1 MAKQH
6 VIISTESD
14 YQNKDNSIHMSDI
27 EQRSLQNELS
37 AEIQTLGPFSTY
49 DIRMYAENRIGM
61 SNPSTPT
68 IRIKTKEEAPEG
80 PPTSIVAISNS
91 SQSLVITW
99 KVIKQTF
106 QCVFIYHIEYQI
118 ELLIQMKN
126 PLGVFFG
133 VCYIIETALDNTHF
147 NYKSKKEKLSLM

>member
-6 VIISTESD
+6 VIISTEND

-37 AEIQTLGPFSTY
+37 AEIQTLAPFSTY

-99 KVIKQTF
+99 KVIPQIFKY
-106 QCVFIYHIEYQI
+106 VFIYHFSNCNHSYLEY
-118 ELLIQMKN
+118 
-126 PLGVFFG
+126 
-133 VCYIIETALDNTHF
+133 
-147 NYKSKKEKLSLM
+147 

>member
-6 VIISTESD
+6 VIISTEND
-14 YQNKDNSIHMSDI
+14 YQNKDNNIHMSDI

-37 AEIQTLGPFSTY
+37 AEIQTLAPFSTY

-99 KVIKQTF
+99 KVITQIFQYVFYIPFRISDRTF
-106 QCVFIYHIEYQI
+106 STNIVQIKTPFGFFLVFVI
-118 ELLIQMKN
+118 LLK
-126 PLGVFFG
+126 LRL
-133 VCYIIETALDNTHF
+133 IILI
-147 NYKSKKEKLSLM
+147 

>member
-6 VIISTESD
+6 VIISTEND

-37 AEIQTLGPFSTY
+37 AEIQTLAPFSTY

-68 IRIKTKEEAPEG
+68 IRMKTKEEAPEG

-99 KVIKQTF
+99 KVITQTF
-106 QCVFIYHIEYQI
+106 QYVFYIFRISDRTFSTNKESFW
-118 ELLIQMKN
+118 
-126 PLGVFFG
+126 GVFG
-133 VCYIIETALDNTHF
+133 VCYIIETAFDNTHF

>member
-6 VIISTESD
+6 VIISTGKD
-14 YQNKDNSIHMSDI
+14 YPNKDNNIHISDI
-27 EQRSLQNELS
+27 EQNELS
-37 AEIQTLGPFSTY
+37 AEIQTLAPFSTY

-99 KVIKQTF
+99 KVRT
-106 QCVFIYHIEYQI
+106 QI
-118 ELLIQMKN
+118 CE
-126 PLGVFFG
+126 PVS
-133 VCYIIETALDNTHF
+133 YIPRTKRCL
-147 NYKSKKEKLSLM
+147 